1 MAAPESEKREIPP
14 PPPSTIKKLPRYP
27 KGLAGAREIRTPEGV
42 AQRQTSVKGVHSP
55 YPEQAF
61 PTDSSRF
68 QLPHAKGF
76 CRANLALSSLLQTV
90 IHSSAF
96 RLVIQRASHGS
107 ASDDRVPGPDTRFLV
122 HQHPGPLLRDRNGS
136 TSIKSGSLRS
146 VQAQRG
152 PEEKAK
158 MRPNNTHTQAG
169 PLSRNACVNQD
180 SDTRFQALPDLTPA
194 LWALADW
201 KTAGMRNP
209 RSHAQDPPPDIPRRV
224 LSSTSRAAV
233 CLAEISCWS
242 FLKEARSRCADL
254 VDCTETDMSDS
265 KQGKALARQRQRRRD
280 EEIFPRRRRPDPV
293 PLSFPQILRRAAA
306 VSSSSQSLRASLAS
320 AAPLSS
326 TRAYE
331 PSKAR
336 LNSSSPLG
344 LKAARPRAARGQ
356 DAPVQRRAVAMDGR
370 AADGSQQRLLR
381 TAPADRL
388 SFAAEIS
395 ANEQVVTL
403 AAFRAARASPD
414 FSYLDCP
421 CTFLPEV
428 KVACERCS
436 DFRAGVASVMDFFSS
451 AVLIGAPKEG
461 THFAWSTRFG
471 QSSEPEQ
478 E

>member
-158 MRPNNTHTQAG
+158 MRPNNMHALHER
-169 PLSRNACVNQD
+169 PVSDYLS
-180 SDTRFQALPDLTPA
+180 
-194 LWALADW
+194 
-201 KTAGMRNP
+201 
-209 RSHAQDPPPDIPRRV
+209 
-224 LSSTSRAAV
+224 
-233 CLAEISCWS
+233 
-242 FLKEARSRCADL
+242 
-254 VDCTETDMSDS
+254 
-265 KQGKALARQRQRRRD
+265 QGNGRRRRD
-280 EEIFPRRRRPDPV
+280 EEIFPRRRRLDPV
-293 PLSFPQILRRAAA
+293 PSSFPQIPRRRRRPFFQPPTWQQHAWLLDPAPPLFLSARLHLWFGVDSSRLETATSPRRARLG
-306 VSSSSQSLRASLAS
+306 SSSALFRGAPTRAQQKGKMLLYNDVQWQWTGELRTGANSGSLAICG
-320 AAPLSS
+320 
-326 TRAYE
+326 E
-331 PSKAR
+331 EF
-336 LNSSSPLG
+336 N
-344 LKAARPRAARGQ
+344 
-356 DAPVQRRAVAMDGR
+356 
-370 AADGSQQRLLR
+370 
-381 TAPADRL
+381 
-388 SFAAEIS
+388 

-403 AAFRAARASPD
+403 AAFRAARASPG

-421 CTFLPEV
+421 CTFRPEV

-436 DFRAGVASVMDFFSS
+436 DFRAGLASVMDFFSS